1 LYHAS
6 CTTDCCGQ
14 LLNITNGR
22 IGDIQRLR
30 RLLIAI
36 AGLLGTGLG
45 ALRHSLYGRQQL
57 VNVIGICLLT

>member
-1 LYHAS
+1 LHHVS

-22 IGDIQRLR
+22 IDDIQRLR
-30 RLLIAI
+30 RLLIGS

-45 ALRHSLYGRQQL
+45 VLATFST
-57 VNVIGICLLT
+57 VDDIWVLLST